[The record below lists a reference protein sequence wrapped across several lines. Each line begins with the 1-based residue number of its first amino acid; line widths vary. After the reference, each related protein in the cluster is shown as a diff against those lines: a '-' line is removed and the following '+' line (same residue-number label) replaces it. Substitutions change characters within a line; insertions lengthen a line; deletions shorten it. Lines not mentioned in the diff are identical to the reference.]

1 MVSLMST
8 VAEPYSSGI
17 PEVAGKSSF
26 TSGSLPNLRS
36 FHPDATIVLVGCRG
50 AGKRTLGF
58 IGATYLHRRLLTEDH
73 CFEQGSGCTRARFLE
88 QYGREAFQAQM
99 ATILAQVLHS
109 NRTNCIIECSMATL
123 HPGTQELLRQ
133 YSETNPVI
141 YVHRDKED
149 IYRLLKLQVTEAER
163 LFAIDQKHRECTNL
177 EYFNLLDKSGE
188 EDENAQSSARS
199 VSAGARL
206 LQAKNDFAKFL
217 DLITGRS
224 STRSWVENPFSI
236 NAIPPEY
243 RPYSYILR
251 LRLSVLLSQ
260 QLNMEELECSGDA
273 VELII
278 DTWPDNIFD
287 VISTQVALIRR
298 MLDMPIVFHIEENPR
313 EERQR
318 PLEERDTTDT
328 KLILHGLR
336 LGVEYLSLDL
346 ERSESLVTQA
356 LAMRGRTKII
366 AAFCFRGLNAPKWSE
381 ESYIHRYQRS
391 QALGCSVVRF
401 TRFCTNDR
409 DDHAR
414 MQFLKRIDA
423 LPDPKPQ
430 LAVLEYSVFGSI
442 IYDIGSTPKQ
452 SLKFQPVGHEAIEA
466 SSREYLNGVNT
477 TRGIIRNMFR
487 LGPLQPLK
495 FYTLGSKVY
504 YSVSPVMHR
513 AAYDALMLSHT
524 FDARQCSELEEID
537 RIRCEP
543 NFGGASLAAPFK
555 VAMLSRVDHLS
566 SHATA
571 IGAVNTLLP
580 LRGATDSILDHANAR
595 NTAGSTTKCYGD
607 NTDWSAIMACLRRAI
622 SPRNAVQPSRTT
634 GLVIGAGGMA
644 RAAIYAL
651 IKLGCRKIFIY
662 NRTRANAEK
671 VAEHFNTWASEQRIH
686 STQHHAG
693 HICHVLDS
701 TTSEWPAGYQQPTMI
716 VSCIAAA
723 GDRHG
728 SVDFQVPPQW
738 LKSPTGGVVVELAYE
753 PLITSLIRQM
763 RRVREEGGTSWFVVD
778 GLEAV
783 CEMAMEAFEL
793 MTGRQ
798 APKTL
803 MRRVCNETWEKN
815 FAPFEPR
822 R

>member
-1 MVSLMST
+1 MASLVSTMT
-8 VAEPYSSGI
+8 RPYSSSV
-17 PEVAGKSSF
+17 PELAGKSSYAD
-26 TSGSLPNLRS
+26 GSLPNLRA

-88 QYGREAFQAQM
+88 QYGREAFQTQM
-99 ATILAQVLHS
+99 ANVLAQVLHS

-141 YVHRDKED
+141 YIHRDKED
-149 IYRLLKLQVTEAER
+149 IYRLLRLQVTEAER
-163 LFAIDQKHRECTNL
+163 LFAVDQKHRECTNL

-188 EDENAQSSARS
+188 EDENPQPSIRS
-199 VSAGARL
+199 VSTGARL
-206 LQAKNDFAKFL
+206 LQVKNDFAKFL

-243 RPYSYILR
+243 RPYSYVLR
-251 LRLSVLLSQ
+251 LRLSVLLNR

-273 VELII
+273 VELIV
-278 DTWPDNIFD
+278 DTWPDNILD
-287 VISTQVALIRR
+287 VISTQVSLIRR
-298 MLDMPIVFHIEENPR
+298 TLDMPIVFHIEENPR

-318 PLEERDTTDT
+318 SLEERDTFDT
-328 KLILHGLR
+328 KMILHGLR

-346 ERSESLVTQA
+346 DRSEHLVTQA

-366 AAFCFRGLNAPKWSE
+366 ATFTFRGFNAPKWSD
-381 ESYIHRYQRS
+381 ESYMHRYLRS

-401 TRFCTNDR
+401 ARFCANDR

-414 MQFLKRIDA
+414 VQFLKRVEA

-442 IYDIGSTPKQ
+442 IYDIASTPRQ
-452 SLKFQPVGHEAIEA
+452 SLKFQPVSHESIEA
-466 SSREYLNGVNT
+466 SSREYLTGVNT

-504 YSVSPVMHR
+504 YSVSPAMHR
-513 AAYDALMLSHT
+513 AAYDAHMLSHT
-524 FDARQCSELEEID
+524 FDARQCTELEEID

-607 NTDWSAIMACLRRAI
+607 NTDWSAIMACIRRAI

-662 NRTRANAEK
+662 NRTKANADK
-671 VAEHFNTWASEQRIH
+671 VAEHFNTWAREQRIH

-701 TTSEWPAGYQQPTMI
+701 TTSEWPSGYQQPTMV

-738 LKSPTGGVVVELAYE
+738 LKSPTGGVVVE
-753 PLITSLIRQM
+753 
-763 RRVREEGGTSWFVVD
+763 VRTTPSN
-778 GLEAV
+778 LHSI
-783 CEMAMEAFEL
+783 
-793 MTGRQ
+793 
-798 APKTL
+798 
-803 MRRVCNETWEKN
+803 
-815 FAPFEPR
+815 
-822 R
+822 

>member
-1 MVSLMST
+1 MVSLVSPM
-8 VAEPYSSGI
+8 ARPYSSSI
-17 PEVAGKSSF
+17 PELVDKPSSGGD
-26 TSGSLPNLRS
+26 TVPNLRG

-73 CFEQGSGCTRARFLE
+73 SFEQASGCTRAKYIE
-88 QYGREAFQAQM
+88 QYGREAFQSQM
-99 ATILAQVLHS
+99 ANILAQVLHS
-109 NRTNCIIECSMATL
+109 NRTNCIIECSMATMY
-123 HPGTQELLRQ
+123 PGTQELLRQ
-133 YSETNPVI
+133 YAETNPVI

-149 IYRLLKLQVTEAER
+149 IYRLLKLQVADAER
-163 LFAIDQKHRECTNL
+163 LFAVDRKHRDCTNL
-177 EYFNLLDKSGE
+177 EYFNLLDTSGE
-188 EDENAQSSARS
+188 ELEDPQPSIRS
-199 VSAGARL
+199 VSTGARL

-243 RPYSYILR
+243 RPYSYVLR
-251 LRLSVLLSQ
+251 LRLSTMLSQ
-260 QLNMEELECSGDA
+260 QLNMEELESSGDA
-273 VELII
+273 VEFIV
-278 DTWPDNIFD
+278 DTWPDNILD
-287 VISTQVALIRR
+287 VIATQVSLIRR
-298 MLDMPIVFHIEENPR
+298 RLDMPIVYYVEENPR
-313 EERQR
+313 EERRR
-318 PLEERDTTDT
+318 PQEERDSTDL
-328 KLILHGLR
+328 KLIMHGLR
-336 LGVEYLSLDL
+336 LGVEYISLDL

-356 LAMRGRTKII
+356 LTMRGRTKII
-366 AAFCFRGLNAPKWSE
+366 GNFTLRGQAF
-381 ESYIHRYQRS
+381 
-391 QALGCSVVRF
+391 GCSVVRF
-401 TRFCTNDR
+401 ARFTANDR
-409 DDHAR
+409 DDNLR
-414 MQFLKRIDA
+414 KLFLERINA
-423 LPDPKPQ
+423 HPDPKPQ
-430 LAVLEYSVFGSI
+430 LAALEYSVFGCI
-442 IYDIGSTPKQ
+442 ISNIASSPKQ
-452 SLKFQPVGHEAIEA
+452 SLKFQPVGHESIEA
-466 SSREYLNGVNT
+466 SSREFLTGVNT

-487 LGPLQPLK
+487 LGRLQSLK

-504 YSVSPVMHR
+504 YSASPAMHR

-566 SHATA
+566 AHATA

-580 LRGATDSILDHANAR
+580 LRGETDSILDHANAR
-595 NTAGSTTKCYGD
+595 NRAGSTTKCYGD

-671 VAEHFNTWASEQRIH
+671 VAEHFNTWATEQRLN

-693 HICHVLDS
+693 HICHVLES
-701 TTSEWPAGYQQPTMI
+701 TTSEWPSGYQQPTMI
-716 VSCIAAA
+716 VSCIASA

-728 SVDFQVPPQW
+728 SVDFRVPSQW
-738 LKSPTGGVVVELAYE
+738 LRSSTGGVVVETNAG
-753 PLITSLIRQM
+753 
-763 RRVREEGGTSWFVVD
+763 VREEGGTSWFVVD

>member
-1 MVSLMST
+1 MAM
-8 VAEPYSSGI
+8 PYSSSI
-17 PEVAGKSSF
+17 PGLADKTSHAGD
-26 TSGSLPNLRS
+26 TVPNLRG

-73 CFEQGSGCTRARFLE
+73 CFEQGSGCTRAKFLE
-88 QYGREAFQAQM
+88 QYGREAFQSQM
-99 ATILAQVLHS
+99 ANILAQVLHS

-123 HPGTQELLRQ
+123 FPGTQELLRQ
-133 YSETNPVI
+133 YSETNPVV

-149 IYRLLKLQVTEAER
+149 IYRLLKLQVADAER
-163 LFAIDQKHRECTNL
+163 LFVVDQKHRECTNL
-177 EYFNLLDKSGE
+177 EYFNLLDTSGE
-188 EDENAQSSARS
+188 ENEDPQPSIRS
-199 VSAGARL
+199 VSTGARL
-206 LQAKNDFAKFL
+206 LQVKNDFAKFL

-243 RPYSYILR
+243 RPYSYVLR
-251 LRLSVLLSQ
+251 LRLSTLLSQ
-260 QLNMEELECSGDA
+260 RLNMEELESSGDA
-273 VELII
+273 VEFIV
-278 DTWPDNIFD
+278 DTWPDNILD
-287 VISTQVALIRR
+287 VIATQLSWIRR
-298 MLDMPIVFHIEENPR
+298 ALDMPIVYHVEENPR

-318 PLEERDTTDT
+318 PLEERDSTDL

-346 ERSESLVTQA
+346 ERSDSLVTQA
-356 LAMRGRTKII
+356 LAMRGKTKII
-366 AAFCFRGLNAPKWSE
+366 GNFTLRGVNAPKWTD
-381 ESYIHRYQRS
+381 ESYIHRYLRS

-401 TRFCTNDR
+401 ARFCANDR
-409 DDHAR
+409 DDQLR
-414 MQFLKRIDA
+414 KLFLERIDA

-430 LAVLEYSVFGSI
+430 LATLEYSVFGSI
-442 IYDIGSTPKQ
+442 INDIASSPKQ

-466 SSREYLNGVNT
+466 SSREYLTGVNT

-487 LGPLQPLK
+487 HGPLQSLK

-504 YSVSPVMHR
+504 YSASPAMHR

-537 RIRCEP
+537 KIRCEP

-595 NTAGSTTKCYGD
+595 NRAGSTRKCYGD

-671 VAEHFNTWASEQRIH
+671 VADHFNAWAAEQRLQ
-686 STQHHAG
+686 STKHHAG

-701 TTSEWPAGYQQPTMI
+701 TTSEWPNGYQQPTMI

-728 SVDFQVPPQW
+728 SVEFQVPSQW
-738 LKSPTGGVVVELAYE
+738 LRSPTGGVVVELAYE
-753 PLITSLIRQM
+753 PLITALIRQM

>member
-1 MVSLMST
+1 M
-8 VAEPYSSGI
+8 ARPYSSSI
-17 PEVAGKSSF
+17 PGLTEKTSFAGD
-26 TSGSLPNLRS
+26 TVPNLRG

-73 CFEQGSGCTRARFLE
+73 CFEQGSGCTRAKFLE
-88 QYGREAFQAQM
+88 QYGREAFQSQM
-99 ATILAQVLHS
+99 ANILAQALHS

-123 HPGTQELLRQ
+123 YPGTQELLRQ

-149 IYRLLKLQVTEAER
+149 IYRLLNLQVADAER
-163 LFAIDQKHRECTNL
+163 LFIVDQKHR
-177 EYFNLLDKSGE
+177 
-188 EDENAQSSARS
+188 
-199 VSAGARL
+199 
-206 LQAKNDFAKFL
+206 
-217 DLITGRS
+217 RS

-243 RPYSYILR
+243 RPYSYVLR
-251 LRLSVLLSQ
+251 LRLSTLLNQ
-260 QLNMEELECSGDA
+260 RLNMEELESSGDA
-273 VELII
+273 VEFIV
-278 DTWPDNIFD
+278 DTWPDNILD
-287 VISTQVALIRR
+287 VIATQLFLIRR
-298 MLDMPIVFHIEENPR
+298 ALDMPIVYHVEENPR

-318 PLEERDTTDT
+318 PLEERDSTDI

-336 LGVEYLSLDL
+336 LGIEYLSLDL
-346 ERSESLVTQA
+346 ERSDSLVTQA
-356 LAMRGRTKII
+356 LAMRGKTKII
-366 AAFCFRGLNAPKWSE
+366 GNFTLRG
-381 ESYIHRYQRS
+381 

-401 TRFCTNDR
+401 ARFCANDR
-409 DDHAR
+409 DDQLR
-414 MQFLKRIDA
+414 KLFLERIDA

-430 LAVLEYSVFGSI
+430 LAALEYSVFGSI
-442 IYDIGSTPKQ
+442 INNIASSPKQ

-466 SSREYLNGVNT
+466 SSREYLTGVNT

-504 YSVSPVMHR
+504 YSASPAMHR

-543 NFGGASLAAPFK
+543 NFGGASLTAPFK

-595 NTAGSTTKCYGD
+595 NRAGSTTKCYGD

-651 IKLGCRKIFIY
+651 TKLGCRKIFIY

-671 VAEHFNTWASEQRIH
+671 VADHFNTWAAEQRLQP
-686 STQHHAG
+686 TKHHAG

-701 TTSEWPAGYQQPTMI
+701 TTSEWPSGRSSWLGR
-716 VSCIAAA
+716 VSSAIAVAEKP
-723 GDRHG
+723 H
-728 SVDFQVPPQW
+728 
-738 LKSPTGGVVVELAYE
+738 GGVVVELAYE
-753 PLITSLIRQM
+753 PLITALIRQM

-783 CEMAMEAFEL
+783 CEMAIEAFEL

>member
-1 MVSLMST
+1 MVSLVST
-8 VAEPYSSGI
+8 IARPYSSI
-17 PEVAGKSSF
+17 PELADKTSFAGDAV
-26 TSGSLPNLRS
+26 PNLRA

-73 CFEQGSGCTRARFLE
+73 CFEQASGCMRATFLE
-88 QYGREAFQAQM
+88 QYGREASQDRM
-99 ATILAQVLHS
+99 ADILAQYGNSV
-109 NRTNCIIECSMATL
+109 
-123 HPGTQELLRQ
+123 PGTQALLRQ
-133 YSETNPVI
+133 YSEKNPVI

-149 IYRLLKLQVTEAER
+149 IYRLLKLKVADADR
-163 LFAIDQKHRECTNL
+163 LIAVDQKHRECTNL
-177 EYFNLLDKSGE
+177 EYFNLLDTSGE
-188 EDENAQSSARS
+188 EHEDSQPSSRS
-199 VSAGARL
+199 VSMGARL
-206 LQAKNDFAKFL
+206 LQVKNDFTKFL

-251 LRLSVLLSQ
+251 LRLSTLLSQ
-260 QLNMEELECSGDA
+260 KPKMEELESSGDA
-273 VELII
+273 VEFIV
-278 DTWPDNIFD
+278 DTWPENILD
-287 VISTQVALIRR
+287 VIATQVSLIRR
-298 MLDMPIVFHIEENPR
+298 VLDMPIVYHVEENPR

-318 PLEERDTTDT
+318 PLEERDSTDL

-346 ERSESLVTQA
+346 ERSESLVTQV

-366 AAFCFRGLNAPKWSE
+366 ANFTLRWVNAPKWTD
-381 ESYIHRYQRS
+381 ESYIHRFLRS

-401 TRFCTNDR
+401 ARFCANDR
-409 DDHAR
+409 DDHLR
-414 MQFLKRIDA
+414 KLFLKRIDA
-423 LPDPKPQ
+423 LPDSKPQ

-442 IYDIGSTPKQ
+442 INDFASSPEQ
-452 SLKFQPVGHEAIEA
+452 SLKFQPVGHESIEA
-466 SSREYLNGVNT
+466 SSREYLTGVNT

-487 LGPLQPLK
+487 LGPLQSLK

-504 YSVSPVMHR
+504 YSASPAIHR
-513 AAYDALMLSHT
+513 AAYDSLMLSHT

-543 NFGGASLAAPFK
+543 NFGGASLTAPFK

-595 NTAGSTTKCYGD
+595 NRAGSTTKCYGD

-671 VAEHFNTWASEQRIH
+671 VAEHFNTWAAGQRLT
-686 STQHHAG
+686 STRHHAG

-701 TTSEWPAGYQQPTMI
+701 TTSEWPTGYQQPTMI

-728 SVDFQVPPQW
+728 SVEFQVPPQW
-738 LKSPTGGVVVELAYE
+738 LRSPTGGVVVELAYE
-753 PLITSLIRQM
+753 PLVTALIIQM
-763 RRVREEGGTSWFVVD
+763 RRRGGTSWFVVD